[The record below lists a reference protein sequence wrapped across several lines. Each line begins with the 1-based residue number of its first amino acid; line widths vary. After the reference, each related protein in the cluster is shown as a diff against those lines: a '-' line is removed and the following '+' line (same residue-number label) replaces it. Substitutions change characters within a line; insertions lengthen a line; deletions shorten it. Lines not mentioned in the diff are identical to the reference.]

1 MLLWEYRNRIIY
13 LRYSALYC
21 VCAVARRFI
30 VRRKIS
36 LLAGALAACALCA
49 CSAQNAG
56 DSGSQAAS
64 SASQTPA
71 PEESP
76 AASSD
81 TNSDAT
87 TASSASSQPA
97 EETYTLT
104 RYDSIYDV
112 PYAKLDYVTFDGD
125 DGHYSLTKDGEP
137 WVGTPGADQFGNV
150 CFSDGHNFYIQCFL
164 SDGDTLTTDFR
175 WFCANLNHF
184 DDSDPLFLPDETMN
198 QLFIGADG
206 DTLYTA
212 DGYEYKLSTVSWCQ
226 DGTCK
231 R

>member
-1 MLLWEYRNRIIY
+1 M
-13 LRYSALYC
+13 
-21 VCAVARRFI
+21 RR
-30 VRRKIS
+30 RIS
-36 LLAGALAACALCA
+36 LLVGVLFACTLCA

-56 DSGSQAAS
+56 DSGNQVASSAPASSAPSESDSPESTAAPAA
-64 SASQTPA
+64 SASQTPT
-71 PEESP
+71 PEESS

-81 TNSDAT
+81 TNSDAA
-87 TASSASSQPA
+87 ASADSQPA

-125 DGHYSLTKDGEP
+125 DGHYSLTKDDEP
-137 WVGTPGADQFGNV
+137 WVGTPDADQFGSV

-198 QLFIGADG
+198 QLFVGADG

-212 DGYEYKLSTVSWCQ
+212 DGYEYKLNTVSWCQ

>member
-1 MLLWEYRNRIIY
+1 M
-13 LRYSALYC
+13 
-21 VCAVARRFI
+21 
-30 VRRKIS
+30 RRKIS
-36 LLAGALAACALCA
+36 LLAGVLFVCALCA
-49 CSAQNAG
+49 CSAQNTG
-56 DSGSQAAS
+56 DDGNQTVSSAPASSVSSESDSPESTAAPAASDDSPISAPAESEASTS
-64 SASQTPA
+64 SASA
-71 PEESP
+71 DEDS
-76 AASSD
+76 AAD
-81 TNSDAT
+81 
-87 TASSASSQPA
+87 SQPA

-137 WVGTPGADQFGNV
+137 WVGTPGTDQFGNV

-164 SDGDTLTTDFR
+164 SNGDTLSTDFR

-184 DDSDPLFLPDETMN
+184 DDEDPLFLPDETMN
-198 QLFIGADG
+198 QLFAGADG

>member
-1 MLLWEYRNRIIY
+1 MRI
-13 LRYSALYC
+13 R
-21 VCAVARRFI
+21 
-30 VRRKIS
+30 IS
-36 LLAGALAACALCA
+36 LLAGVLLACAFCA

-56 DSGSQAAS
+56 DSDNQAAISATES
-64 SASQTPA
+64 SVLSENNSSESTAVPATSDSQTPA
-71 PEESP
+71 PAESE
-76 AASSD
+76 ASTSGASSD
-81 TNSDAT
+81 E
-87 TASSASSQPA
+87 ASAADSQPA

-125 DGHYSLTKDGEP
+125 DGHYSLTKNGEP
-137 WVGTPGADQFGNV
+137 WVGTPGTDQFGNV
-150 CFSDGHNFYIQCFL
+150 CFSDGHNLYIQCFL
-164 SDGDTLTTDFR
+164 SNGDTLSADFR

-184 DDSDPLFLPDETMN
+184 DDEDPVFLPDETMN
-198 QLFIGADG
+198 QLFVGADG

-212 DGYEYKLSTVSWCQ
+212 DGYQYTLSPVSWCQ